1 MKTLLEH
8 MKRYRVESILAP
20 VFKLVEALLDLL
32 VPFIISIIIDN
43 GVLKGDKDF
52 VIKYSI
58 ILVAVALLGLAFSV
72 TAQFFAAKSAVGV
85 SSSLRRSL
93 FGKIQSLSYTELDKI
108 GTATLITRLTS
119 DTQSVQSGINMAL
132 RLFLRSPFIVV
143 GAVVCSYLIDIKTGL
158 IFTAGLVVLSA
169 VVFILTKKTIPLYVK
184 TQNNLDSVL
193 TTTRESLSGIRVIR
207 AYCNEKRMD
216 EEFNSNNNLLNKI
229 QIFSGKI
236 SAIMNP
242 LTYLL
247 INAVLITMIYSNS
260 ISVNSGILT
269 QGQVIALYNF
279 LAQILV
285 ELIKFANLI
294 ITTSKGIAA
303 SKRVSAILNIDDID
317 EDIQSDIIPEDGS
330 VVFQNVSLSYFGA
343 GAPSLSNIDLSIPSG
358 TKVGVIGGT
367 GSGKTSLVN
376 LIPGFYKASSGDV
389 IVGKHNVKE
398 MSRENLRNAV
408 GIVPQHAQLFS
419 GSIRD
424 NIKKGK
430 TDATD
435 EEINEALRFSSA
447 YDIVEKK
454 CGLDFVLSEGG
465 SDLSGGQKQRLTIA
479 RAAVKKPKILILDD
493 SASALDFA
501 TEKDLRNEINKLQN
515 TTAFIVS
522 QRISSVMHL
531 DKIIVLDN
539 GEICGFGTHDEL
551 LANCPVYKEIFE
563 SQIEMGASA

>member
-1 MKTLLEH
+1 MKTLLAH
-8 MKRYRVESILAP
+8 MKRYMVESILAP

-32 VPFIISIIIDN
+32 VPFIIAIIIDY
-43 GVLKGDKDF
+43 GVLKADKPY

-58 ILVAVALLGLAFSV
+58 ILVALALLGLAFSV

-93 FGKIQSLSYTELDKI
+93 FAKIQSLSYTELDKI
-108 GTATLITRLTS
+108 GTATLVTRLTS

-132 RLFLRSPFIVV
+132 RLFLRSPFIVI
-143 GAVVCSYLIDIKTGL
+143 GAVVCSYLIDVKTGL
-158 IFTAGLVVLSA
+158 IFTAGLVVLST

-184 TQNNLDSVL
+184 TQNNLDNVL
-193 TTTRESLSGIRVIR
+193 STTRESLSGIRVIR
-207 AYCNEKRMD
+207 AYCNEKRID
-216 EEFNSNNNLLNKI
+216 EEFNRNNNLLNKI

-247 INAVLITMIYSNS
+247 INAVLIIMIYSNS

-303 SKRVSAILNIDDID
+303 SKRVSAILSIEDLD
-317 EDIQSDIIPEDGS
+317 EDVQSDILPEDGS
-330 VVFQNVSLSYFGA
+330 VVFKDVSLSYFGS
-343 GAPSLSNIDLSIPSG
+343 GAPSLSTIDLSVPSG

-376 LIPGFYKASSGDV
+376 LIPGFYKATTGDV

-398 MSRENLRNAV
+398 MSRKNLRDAV

-424 NIKKGK
+424 NIKKGNP
-430 TDATD
+430 DATD
-435 EEINEALRFSSA
+435 EEISDALKFSRA

-454 CGLDFVLSEGG
+454 GGLDFVLSEGG

-479 RAAVKKPKILILDD
+479 RAVVKKPKILILDD

-501 TEKDLRNEINKLQN
+501 TEKELRNEINKLQD

-539 GEICGFGTHDEL
+539 GKICGYGTHNEL
-551 LANCPVYKEIFE
+551 LSGCPVYREIYE